1 MIEELA
7 AGARAA
13 GLQLAQTDTS
23 VKNAALLNMSEAI
36 LREKDSIKAANGKDM
51 AYAREKGITGAMLKR
66 LELTDAKIEQ
76 MCEGIRQIAALP
88 DPVGQVI
95 SGSRRPNGLSVR
107 RVRVPLGVIG
117 IIYESRPN
125 VTADVA
131 ALCIKSGNACV
142 LRGGSEA
149 LNSNL
154 AIAGIIREECSRAGV
169 PDNAVN
175 IVSVPDREAVMEL
188 LKQKKYIDCIIPRG
202 GKGLIRTCVEN
213 SEVPVIE
220 HGDGNCHTYVD
231 RDADPDMAL
240 RVVLN
245 AKVQN
250 PSVCN
255 ATECLLV
262 HRDIAGS
269 FLPRAARALQEAGV
283 ELRGCPETLRL
294 LDGIAPASE
303 EDWSTEYN
311 DLILSVRIVPDIEAA
326 VEHIRRYGSGHSES
340 ILSDSVSA
348 VTYFQNAVD
357 AAAIFVNCSTRFN
370 DGFELGKGAEMGIST
385 QKLHARGPM
394 GLEEITTYK
403 YIVSGQGQCRG

>member
-13 GLQLAQTDTS
+13 GLRLAQTDTA
-23 VKNAALLNMSEAI
+23 VKNAALLNMSGAI
-36 LREKDSIKAANGKDM
+36 LREKESIKAANRRDM
-51 AYAREKGITGAMLKR
+51 AYAREKGISGAMLKR

-88 DPVGQVI
+88 DPAGQVI
-95 SGSRRPNGLSVR
+95 SGSRRPNGLEVR

-131 ALCIKSGNACV
+131 ALCLKSGNACV

-154 AIAGIIREECSRAGV
+154 AIAGVIREECSRAGV

-175 IVSVPDREAVMEL
+175 IVSTPDREAVMEL
-188 LKQKKYIDCIIPRG
+188 LKQKKYIDVIIPRG

-213 SEVPVIE
+213 SLIPVIE

-231 RDADPDMAL
+231 KDADEDMAL

-294 LDGIAPASE
+294 IDGAVPASE

-311 DLILSVRIVPDIEAA
+311 DLILSVRIVPDLEAA
-326 VEHIRRYGSGHSES
+326 VEHIRRWGSGHSES

-348 VTYFQNAVD
+348 VEYFQAAVD